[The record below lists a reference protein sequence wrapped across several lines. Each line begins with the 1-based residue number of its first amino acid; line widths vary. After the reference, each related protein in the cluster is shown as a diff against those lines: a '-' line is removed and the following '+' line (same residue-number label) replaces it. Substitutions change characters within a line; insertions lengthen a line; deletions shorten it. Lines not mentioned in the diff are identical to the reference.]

1 MYYEI
6 ERGNVMIE
14 IKNLNKIYLKGKKN
28 MVHALNNINLKIDDR
43 ETVAII
49 GESGAGKSTLLHIM
63 SCIDNFDGEY
73 YLDNIDINKLSE
85 SKKSKLRSSKIG
97 IVLQDFALID
107 DFTVFENVMTP
118 LYFNKKIKDKK
129 SSVMRA
135 LKKTGIASLKSKK
148 VSQLSGGQKQRVA
161 ISRALVTS
169 PEYIFADEP
178 TGSLDSKTSEEIVK
192 MLFELNSNGIT
203 IVIVTHNLDIANKCQ
218 RVIEIKDGN
227 IIEDNCS

>member
-1 MYYEI
+1 
-6 ERGNVMIE
+6 MIE

-118 LYFNKKIKDKK
+118 LYFYKKIKDKK
-129 SSVMRA
+129 GSVMRA
-135 LKKTGIASLKSKK
+135 LKKTGIASLKAKK

-161 ISRALVTS
+161 ISRALVTN

-178 TGSLDSKTSEEIVK
+178 TGSLDSKTSDEIIK

-203 IVIVTHNLDIANKCQ
+203 IVIVTHNLEIANQCHHI
-218 RVIEIKDGN
+218 IEIKDGN
-227 IIEDNCS
+227 IIKDICS

>member
-1 MYYEI
+1 
-6 ERGNVMIE
+6 MIE

-118 LYFNKKIKDKK
+118 LYSNKKIKDKK
-129 SSVMRA
+129 GSVMRA
-135 LKKTGIASLKSKK
+135 LKKTGIASLKAKK

-161 ISRALVTS
+161 ISRALVTNL
-169 PEYIFADEP
+169 EYIFADEP
-178 TGSLDSKTSEEIVK
+178 TGSLDSKTSDEIIK

-203 IVIVTHNLDIANKCQ
+203 IVIVTHNLEIANQCHHI
-218 RVIEIKDGN
+218 IEIKDGN
-227 IIEDNCS
+227 IIKDICS

>member
-1 MYYEI
+1 
-6 ERGNVMIE
+6 MIE

-135 LKKTGIASLKSKK
+135 LKKTGIASLKAKK

-161 ISRALVTS
+161 ISRALVTN

>member
-1 MYYEI
+1 
-6 ERGNVMIE
+6 MIE

-192 MLFELNSNGIT
+192 MLFDLNRNGIT
-203 IVIVTHNLDIANKCQ
+203 IIIVTHNLDIANKCHALL
-218 RVIEIKDGN
+218 R
-227 IIEDNCS
+227 

>member
-1 MYYEI
+1 
-6 ERGNVMIE
+6 MIE

-135 LKKTGIASLKSKK
+135 LKKTGITSLKAKK

-161 ISRALVTS
+161 ISRALVTN

-192 MLFELNSNGIT
+192 MLFDLNRNGIT
-203 IVIVTHNLDIANKCQ
+203 IVIVTHNLEIANQCHHI
-218 RVIEIKDGN
+218 IEIKDGN
-227 IIEDNCS
+227 IIKDICS

>member
-1 MYYEI
+1 
-6 ERGNVMIE
+6 MIE

-161 ISRALVTS
+161 ISRALVTN

-178 TGSLDSKTSEEIVK
+178 TGSLDSKTSDEIIK

-203 IVIVTHNLDIANKCQ
+203 IVIVTHNLEIANQCHHI
-218 RVIEIKDGN
+218 IEIEDGN
-227 IIEDNCS
+227 IIKDICS

>member
-1 MYYEI
+1 
-6 ERGNVMIE
+6 MIE
-14 IKNLNKIYLKGKKN
+14 IKNLNKIYLKGEKN

-135 LKKTGIASLKSKK
+135 LKKTGIASLKAKK

-161 ISRALVTS
+161 ISRALVTN

-192 MLFELNSNGIT
+192 MLFDLNRNGIT
-203 IVIVTHNLDIANKCQ
+203 IIIVTHNLDIANKCQ

>member
-1 MYYEI
+1 
-6 ERGNVMIE
+6 MIE
-14 IKNLNKIYLKGKKN
+14 IKNMDKIYLKGKKN
-28 MVHALNNINLKIDDR
+28 MVRALNNINLKINEG

-63 SCIDNFDGEY
+63 SCIENFDGEY
-73 YLDNIDINKLSE
+73 YLDNIEVNKLSE
-85 SKKSKLRSSKIG
+85 NKKSKLRSSKIG

-129 SSVMRA
+129 GAVMGA
-135 LKKTGIASLKSKK
+135 LKKTGMASLKTKK

-161 ISRALVTS
+161 ISRALVTN

-178 TGSLDSKTSEEIVK
+178 TGSLDSKTSKDIVK
-192 MLFELNSNGIT
+192 MLFNLNSNGIT
-203 IVIVTHNLDIANKCQ
+203 IVIVTHNLEIANQCQ
-218 RVIEIKDGN
+218 HIIEIKDGN
-227 IIEDNCS
+227 IIKNTCS

>member
-1 MYYEI
+1 
-6 ERGNVMIE
+6 MIE

-129 SSVMRA
+129 GSVMRA
-135 LKKTGIASLKSKK
+135 FKKTGIASLKAKK

-178 TGSLDSKTSEEIVK
+178 TGSLDSKTSDEIIK

-203 IVIVTHNLDIANKCQ
+203 IVIVTHNLEIANQCHHI
-218 RVIEIKDGN
+218 IEIKDGN
-227 IIEDNCS
+227 IIKDICS

>member
-1 MYYEI
+1 
-6 ERGNVMIE
+6 MIE

-192 MLFELNSNGIT
+192 MLFDLTRNGIT
-203 IVIVTHNLDIANKCQ
+203 IIIVTHNLDIANKCQ

>member
-1 MYYEI
+1 
-6 ERGNVMIE
+6 MIE

-203 IVIVTHNLDIANKCQ
+203 IVIVTHNLEIANQCHHI
-218 RVIEIKDGN
+218 IEIKDGN
-227 IIEDNCS
+227 IIKDICS

>member
-1 MYYEI
+1 
-6 ERGNVMIE
+6 MIE

-135 LKKTGIASLKSKK
+135 LKKTGIASLKAKK

-161 ISRALVTS
+161 ISRALVTN

-178 TGSLDSKTSEEIVK
+178 TGSLDSKTSDEIIK
-192 MLFELNSNGIT
+192 MLFDLNRNGIT
-203 IVIVTHNLDIANKCQ
+203 IIIVTHNLDIANKCQ

>member
-1 MYYEI
+1 
-6 ERGNVMIE
+6 
-14 IKNLNKIYLKGKKN
+14 

-135 LKKTGIASLKSKK
+135 LKKTGIASLKAKK

-161 ISRALVTS
+161 ISRALVTN

-203 IVIVTHNLDIANKCQ
+203 IVIVTHNLEIANQCHHI
-218 RVIEIKDGN
+218 IEIKDGN
-227 IIEDNCS
+227 IIKDICS

>member
-1 MYYEI
+1 
-6 ERGNVMIE
+6 MIE

-135 LKKTGIASLKSKK
+135 LKKTGIASLKAKK
-148 VSQLSGGQKQRVA
+148 ISQLSGGQKQRVA
-161 ISRALVTS
+161 ISRALVTN

-192 MLFELNSNGIT
+192 MLFDLNRNGIT
-203 IVIVTHNLDIANKCQ
+203 IIIVTHNLDIANKCQ

>member
-1 MYYEI
+1 
-6 ERGNVMIE
+6 MIE

-118 LYFNKKIKDKK
+118 LYFNKKINDKK
-129 SSVMRA
+129 GSVMRA
-135 LKKTGIASLKSKK
+135 LKKTGIASLKAKK

-161 ISRALVTS
+161 ISRALVTN

-203 IVIVTHNLDIANKCQ
+203 IVIVTHNLEIANQCHHI
-218 RVIEIKDGN
+218 IEIKDGN
-227 IIEDNCS
+227 IIKDICS

>member
-1 MYYEI
+1 
-6 ERGNVMIE
+6 MIE
-14 IKNLNKIYLKGKKN
+14 IKNLDKIYLKGKKN

-203 IVIVTHNLDIANKCQ
+203 IVIVTHNLEIANQCHHI
-218 RVIEIKDGN
+218 IEIKDGN
-227 IIEDNCS
+227 IIKDICS

>member
-1 MYYEI
+1 
-6 ERGNVMIE
+6 MIE

-192 MLFELNSNGIT
+192 MLFDLNRNGIT
-203 IVIVTHNLDIANKCQ
+203 IVIVTHNLEIANQCHHI
-218 RVIEIKDGN
+218 IEIKDGN

>member
-1 MYYEI
+1 
-6 ERGNVMIE
+6 MIE

-135 LKKTGIASLKSKK
+135 LKKTGIASLKAKK

-192 MLFELNSNGIT
+192 MLFDLNRNGIT
-203 IVIVTHNLDIANKCQ
+203 IIIVTHNLDIANKCQ

>member
-1 MYYEI
+1 
-6 ERGNVMIE
+6 MIE

-161 ISRALVTS
+161 ISRALVTN

-192 MLFELNSNGIT
+192 MLFDLNRNGIT
-203 IVIVTHNLDIANKCQ
+203 IIIVTHNLDIANKCQ

>member
-1 MYYEI
+1 
-6 ERGNVMIE
+6 MIE

-192 MLFELNSNGIT
+192 MLFDLNRNGIT
-203 IVIVTHNLDIANKCQ
+203 IIIVTHNLDIANKCQ
-218 RVIEIKDGN
+218 RIIEIKDGN

>member
-1 MYYEI
+1 MCI
-6 ERGNVMIE
+6 RDR
-14 IKNLNKIYLKGKKN
+14 YLKGKKN

-135 LKKTGIASLKSKK
+135 LKKTGITSLKAKK

-161 ISRALVTS
+161 ISRALVTN

-192 MLFELNSNGIT
+192 MLFDLNRNGIT
-203 IVIVTHNLDIANKCQ
+203 IIIVTHNLDIANKCQ

>member
-1 MYYEI
+1 
-6 ERGNVMIE
+6 MIE

-135 LKKTGIASLKSKK
+135 LKKTGIASLKAKK

-161 ISRALVTS
+161 ISRALVTN

-192 MLFELNSNGIT
+192 MLFELNSNWIT
-203 IVIVTHNLDIANKCQ
+203 IVIVTHNLEIANQCHHI
-218 RVIEIKDGN
+218 IEIKDGN
-227 IIEDNCS
+227 IIKDICS

>member
-1 MYYEI
+1 
-6 ERGNVMIE
+6 MIE

-192 MLFELNSNGIT
+192 MLFDLNRNGIT
-203 IVIVTHNLDIANKCQ
+203 IVIVTHNLEIANQCHHI
-218 RVIEIKDGN
+218 IEIKDGN
-227 IIEDNCS
+227 IIKDICS

>member
-1 MYYEI
+1 
-6 ERGNVMIE
+6 MIE

-203 IVIVTHNLDIANKCQ
+203 IVIVTHNLEIANQCQ

-227 IIEDNCS
+227 LFNGID

>member
-1 MYYEI
+1 
-6 ERGNVMIE
+6 MIE
-14 IKNLNKIYLKGKKN
+14 IKILNKIYLKGKKN

-192 MLFELNSNGIT
+192 MLFDLNRNGIT
-203 IVIVTHNLDIANKCQ
+203 IVIVTHNLEIANQCHHI
-218 RVIEIKDGN
+218 IEIKDGN
-227 IIEDNCS
+227 IIKDICS

>member
-1 MYYEI
+1 
-6 ERGNVMIE
+6 MIE

-118 LYFNKKIKDKK
+118 LYFNKIIKDKK
-129 SSVMRA
+129 GSVMRA
-135 LKKTGIASLKSKK
+135 LKKTGIVSLKAKK

-161 ISRALVTS
+161 ISRALVTN

-192 MLFELNSNGIT
+192 MLFDLNRNGIT
-203 IVIVTHNLDIANKCQ
+203 IVIVTHNLEIANQCHHI
-218 RVIEIKDGN
+218 IEIKDGN
-227 IIEDNCS
+227 IIKDICS

>member
-1 MYYEI
+1 
-6 ERGNVMIE
+6 MIE

-73 YLDNIDINKLSE
+73 YLDNIEVNRLSE
-85 SKKSKLRSSKIG
+85 SKKSKLRSYKIG

-118 LYFNKKIKDKK
+118 LYFNKEIKDKK
-129 SSVMRA
+129 GAVMRA
-135 LKKTGIASLKSKK
+135 LKKTGIASLKAKK

-161 ISRALVTS
+161 ISRALVTN

-178 TGSLDSKTSEEIVK
+178 TGSLDSKTSKEIVK
-192 MLFELNSNGIT
+192 MLFDLNSNGIT
-203 IVIVTHNLDIANKCQ
+203 IVIVTHNIEIANQCQ
-218 RVIEIKDGN
+218 HIIEIKDGN
-227 IIEDNCS
+227 IIKDICS

>member
-1 MYYEI
+1 
-6 ERGNVMIE
+6 MIE

-73 YLDNIDINKLSE
+73 YLDNIDINKLRE

-192 MLFELNSNGIT
+192 MLFDLNRNGIT
-203 IVIVTHNLDIANKCQ
+203 IIIVTHNLDIANKCQ

>member
-1 MYYEI
+1 
-6 ERGNVMIE
+6 MIE

-192 MLFELNSNGIT
+192 QEWNYHNYSNT
-203 IVIVTHNLDIANKCQ
+203 QFRYSK
-218 RVIEIKDGN
+218 
-227 IIEDNCS
+227 

>member
-1 MYYEI
+1 
-6 ERGNVMIE
+6 MIE

-85 SKKSKLRSSKIG
+85 NKKSKLRSSKIG

-135 LKKTGIASLKSKK
+135 LKKTGIASLKAKK

-161 ISRALVTS
+161 ISRALVTN

-192 MLFELNSNGIT
+192 MLFDLNRNGIT
-203 IVIVTHNLDIANKCQ
+203 IIIVTHNLDIANKCQ

-227 IIEDNCS
+227 IIENNCS

>member
-1 MYYEI
+1 
-6 ERGNVMIE
+6 MIE

>member
-1 MYYEI
+1 
-6 ERGNVMIE
+6 MIE

-135 LKKTGIASLKSKK
+135 LKKTGIASLKAKK

-178 TGSLDSKTSEEIVK
+178 TGSLDSKTSDEIIK

>member
-1 MYYEI
+1 
-6 ERGNVMIE
+6 MIE

-43 ETVAII
+43 ETVALI

-161 ISRALVTS
+161 ISRALVTN

-178 TGSLDSKTSEEIVK
+178 TGSLDSKTSDEIIK

-203 IVIVTHNLDIANKCQ
+203 IVIVTHNLEIANQCHHI
-218 RVIEIKDGN
+218 IEIEDGN
-227 IIEDNCS
+227 IIKDICS

>member
-1 MYYEI
+1 
-6 ERGNVMIE
+6 MIE

-192 MLFELNSNGIT
+192 MLFDLNRNGIT
-203 IVIVTHNLDIANKCQ
+203 IIIVTHNIEIANQCQ
-218 RVIEIKDGN
+218 HIIEIKDGN
-227 IIEDNCS
+227 IIKDICS

>member
-1 MYYEI
+1 
-6 ERGNVMIE
+6 MIE

-129 SSVMRA
+129 VSVMRA
-135 LKKTGIASLKSKK
+135 LKKTGIASLKAKK

-161 ISRALVTS
+161 ISRALVTN

-178 TGSLDSKTSEEIVK
+178 TGSLDSKTSDEIIK

-203 IVIVTHNLDIANKCQ
+203 IVIVTHNLEIANQCHHI
-218 RVIEIKDGN
+218 IEIKDGN
-227 IIEDNCS
+227 IIKDICS

>member
-1 MYYEI
+1 
-6 ERGNVMIE
+6 MIE

-203 IVIVTHNLDIANKCQ
+203 IVIVTHNLEIANQCQ

>member
-1 MYYEI
+1 
-6 ERGNVMIE
+6 MIE

-129 SSVMRA
+129 SSVIRA

-203 IVIVTHNLDIANKCQ
+203 IVIVTHNLEIANQCHHI
-218 RVIEIKDGN
+218 IEIKDGN
-227 IIEDNCS
+227 IIKDICS